1 LHKDIANIPHP
12 AAPMLDAL
20 RRVGAPVQCSTPD
33 WNSRRLED
41 AINRGSHQSASLY
54 HGFLEQEMVDF
65 AAQGYWV
72 VLPFESVKNFP
83 GLRLAPLGVVPQRG
97 RRPRTIVDYTF
108 WGLNGETIKLA
119 TREAMQFGHALE
131 RLLYKI
137 HHASEEHGPVYLLK
151 VDLFNGFYRIPVRE
165 EDLLKLGVVFPTAEA
180 P

>member
-1 LHKDIANIPHP
+1 
-12 AAPMLDAL
+12 MLDAL
-20 RRVGAPVQCSTPD
+20 RRVGAPVQCWSPD

-65 AAQGYWV
+65 AAQGYTYWV